1 MKNIEDFVKK
11 MLEEKGFDKQEPE
24 VVEEMKKDLLKRVE
38 ERIHA
43 VIVSNLP
50 EEKLKEFTEM
60 LNKDIGDEEMQNFCT
75 TNIPGLDQ
83 LIASELIV
91 FRQTY
96 LS

>member
-1 MKNIEDFVKK
+1 MKTIEDFVEKI
-11 MLEEKGFDKQEPE
+11 LEDKGFNKQAPE
-24 VVEEMKKDLLKRVE
+24 VVAEMKKDLLKRVE

-43 VIVSNLP
+43 VIISNLP

-60 LNKDIGDEEMQNFCT
+60 LDKNVSDEKMQNFCT
-75 TNIPGLDQ
+75 KNIPGLDQ